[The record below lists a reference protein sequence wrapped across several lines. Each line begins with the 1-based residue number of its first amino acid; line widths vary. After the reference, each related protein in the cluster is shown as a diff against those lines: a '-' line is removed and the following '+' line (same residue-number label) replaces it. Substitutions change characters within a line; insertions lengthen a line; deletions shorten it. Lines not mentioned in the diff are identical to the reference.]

1 MENNNK
7 FKVSKWM
14 KVLPFHLFT
23 LSLFHLFVLF
33 TFSPLQAQTVSSFYQ
48 PGVTAE
54 GAVYFLP
61 KTAVRVTVEVEK
73 TTYTPGDLCQYAER
87 YLRLRD
93 VSPTPSVGYR
103 ITAIR
108 QEPVAIADTTK
119 RYAVKFDPRT
129 SATNIRLSDDGVLI
143 GINTEVRSEKLE
155 VRDYTQPNNNSLT
168 SHLSPLTSHLS
179 PLTSKINPRQF
190 MSEDALAAG
199 STAKMAELIAQDIY
213 EIRDSRNQL
222 VRGQADNM
230 PKDGEQ
236 LRLMLNQLD
245 LQDRALTSLFAGTTE
260 SDTTRHTF
268 LIVADKPLPREVLFR
283 FSQKLGLVD
292 VDDLAGVPYYI
303 IIEDLSTVPQP
314 EPVDPKKKLK
324 PVNGIFVNV
333 PGRLRSVISDSQ
345 RQVIASDFPAGQF
358 GNVELLSGS
367 LFNKR
372 YTTRLWLNPLS
383 GAIERLDAE
392 QPK

>member
-1 MENNNK
+1 MITK
-7 FKVSKWM
+7 IGKRALLKS
-14 KVLPFHLFT
+14 FT
-23 LSLFHLFVLF
+23 LSLFHLFTL
-33 TFSPLQAQTVSSFYQ
+33 SPLTSSAQTVSSFYQ

-108 QEPVAIADTTK
+108 QEPVAVADTTK

-129 SATNIRLSDDGVLI
+129 SATNIRLSDDGVLV
-143 GINTEVRSEKLE
+143 GINTEVRGEKQE
-155 VRDYTQPNNNSLT
+155 VRDYTQPKNNSLT
-168 SHLSPLTSHLS
+168 SHSS
-179 PLTSKINPRQF
+179 PLTSKLNPRQF

-199 STAKMAELIAQDIY
+199 STSKMAELIAQDIY

-236 LRLMLNQLD
+236 LRLMLNQLN
-245 LQDRALTSLFAGTTE
+245 LQDRALTSLFAGTTV

-268 LIVADKPLPREVLFR
+268 LIVPDKPMARKVLFR

-303 IIEDLSTVPQP
+303 NIEDLSTVPAP

-324 PVNGIFVNV
+324 PVSGIFVNV
-333 PGRLRSVISDSQ
+333 PGRLRSVISDAQ
-345 RQVIASDFPAGQF
+345 RQVIASEFPAGQF

-372 YTTRLWLNPLS
+372 YTTRLWLNPLC